1 MSAALTDQENSASA
15 TETGP
20 FYGWRFIRRELP
32 DGMIEWAQV
41 PLTYEDVLHPEEGD
55 QVTHSSLHQ
64 RRWHYLR
71 EVFERQVAD
80 DPTAVVLDDVRIE
93 WDVPD
98 LKPHGPDLMVIFGVK
113 ERKNWSTFRV
123 AEEGVRPALI
133 VEITSPETRGHD
145 VMTKVDHYEMAGVP
159 LYVIVDGIERRGQ
172 LGVRL
177 IGYTLTPEG
186 YRMLAPDDQGRL
198 WLAPVRVW
206 LGVRDGDIIC
216 YDEAGNPLGD
226 HLALAQA
233 LQEEERARRAAEARA
248 AEEERARRDAEARA
262 VEAESR
268 IRQLEAALRRMQ
280 QGEEPSS

>member
-71 EVFERQVAD
+71 EVFERQVAN

-98 LKPHGPDLMVIFGVK
+98 LKPHSPDLMVIFGVK

-248 AEEERARRDAEARA
+248 